1 MRKNPFQFVEP
12 TFGDGFHLKGATG
25 YSQYSDGTKSP
36 HTVYYADPAAAEQ
49 ALATFLVL
57 EGAGNLRKTVRV
69 PTSQAGT
76 ICVDL
81 PSGRRF
87 FAGNQGADIW
97 IKELVSADGHA
108 AGSQEPT
115 SWNKW
120 SSKGIFPKT
129 TWFQSRASSN
139 PVRHRSQLTAAQR
152 AKRTALWQNKRE
164 TKDSSAE
171 RLRCQLC
178 GPDKGMSPF
187 GELHVCED
195 CAKAYDNT
203 NRRERRLPLR
213 QEYLDL
219 EAARTPEADLHEA
232 IEARLS
238 AKVAKRRGEANWAGE
253 PETSNEAARYE
264 RRRERRAE
272 RRAQEVALKAFQNPV
287 WIRPE
292 GSLRAQR
299 MEAAYDEAYD
309 NPGRAVYAAFAQ
321 AAKAKGQTPAQIK
334 SAYAKKKKAEK
345 PVNPVKVTSK
355 VFGEIIDV
363 TKKHIGDPTF
373 LSSAGM
379 MWADPTK
386 MLIKIELASSK
397 YTGWEVD
404 DPKYVA
410 ALRAVAKK
418 YKPQGVQMTV
428 AVKNPRN

>member
-1 MRKNPFQFVEP
+1 VRKNPFQFVEP

-36 HTVYYADPAAAEQ
+36 HTVYYADQGAVEK
-49 ALATFLVL
+49 ALATFLYL
-57 EGAGNLRKTVRV
+57 EKAGNLRSTTRV
-69 PTSQAGT
+69 PVSNEMA

-81 PSGRRF
+81 PDGRRF

-97 IKELVSADGHA
+97 IKELSSADGRG
-108 AGSQEPT
+108 AGSHESV
-115 SWNKW
+115 SWNQW
-120 SSKGIFPKT
+120 AQQGTFPKT
-129 TWFQSRASSN
+129 TWFVSKS
-139 PVRHRSQLTAAQR
+139 
-152 AKRTALWQNKRE
+152 KK
-164 TKDSSAE
+164 
-171 RLRCQLC
+171 
-178 GPDKGMSPF
+178 
-187 GELHVCED
+187 
-195 CAKAYDNT
+195 
-203 NRRERRLPLR
+203 
-213 QEYLDL
+213 
-219 EAARTPEADLHEA
+219 
-232 IEARLS
+232 
-238 AKVAKRRGEANWAGE
+238 
-253 PETSNEAARYE
+253 
-264 RRRERRAE
+264 
-272 RRAQEVALKAFQNPV
+272 NPV